1 MKLYRPVFH
10 IVIVLINTG
19 ISFMSYLR
27 HQVWINNTAPGL
39 LELIEVWFN
48 GWSFLGFVSM
58 IALASLINTNKF
70 LAKLASYILIVI
82 TVGRIV
88 ECIVPSNDLFWALYN
103 TAWFSAFVALIYV
116 IVIALKNNK
125 FIQLKTNV
133 NNKTNIN

>member
-1 MKLYRPVFH
+1 
-10 IVIVLINTG
+10 
-19 ISFMSYLR
+19 MSYLR

>member
-19 ISFMSYLR
+19 IFFMSYLR

-58 IALASLINTNKF
+58 IAFASLTNTDKF
-70 LAKLASYILIVI
+70 LAKLAIKILIAI
-82 TVGRIV
+82 TVGCIV
-88 ECIVPSNDLFWALYN
+88 EIIVPSNDLFWDPYN
-103 TAWFSAFVALIYV
+103 TAWFSAFVVLFPLVKYR
-116 IVIALKNNK
+116 
-125 FIQLKTNV
+125 
-133 NNKTNIN
+133 